1 MLSKIFSLSVFPCI
15 FSCLVAPFA
24 VAANDAGHG
33 RVNMQGAI
41 IDTACAIAVES
52 RDQVIDMD
60 VIPFADVLRDGHGR
74 SKPFSIALVNCVLER
89 PGKPDWRQFQ
99 VTFDGERDG
108 DYFGVYGDARG
119 VALRIMDE
127 YGNHALP
134 GKALPLRDV
143 ILGNKMLHYT
153 LTLMPNQRAL
163 KAGAYFST
171 IRFKLD
177 YF

>member
-1 MLSKIFSLSVFPCI
+1 MRSKMLYLAVFSCIFSLWLLPTA
-15 FSCLVAPFA
+15 L
-24 VAANDAGHG
+24 AADQSHG

-52 RDQVIDMD
+52 RDQVIDME

-74 SKPFSIALVNCVLER
+74 SKPFSIHLVNCVLER
-89 PGKPDWRQFQ
+89 STKPDWYQFQ
-99 VTFDGERDG
+99 VTFDGARDG

-127 YGNHALP
+127 YGNQALP
-134 GKALPLRDV
+134 GKALPLRDI
-143 ILGNKMLHYT
+143 ILGNKVLNYT
-153 LTLMPNQRAL
+153 LTLMPNQRGL

>member
-1 MLSKIFSLSVFPCI
+1 MRGKIFSLSVFSCI
-15 FSCLVAPFA
+15 FSSLVGSAAFA
-24 VAANDAGHG
+24 ASDTGHG

-52 RDQVIDMD
+52 REQVIDME

-89 PGKPDWRQFQ
+89 PGKPDWHQFQ
-99 VTFDGERDG
+99 VTFDGDRDG

-127 YGNHALP
+127 YGNQALP
-134 GKALPLRDV
+134 GKALPLRDLV
-143 ILGNKMLHYT
+143 LGNKVLNYT
-153 LTLMPNQRAL
+153 LTLMPNKRDL

>member
-1 MLSKIFSLSVFPCI
+1 MRGKAFSLSVF
-15 FSCLVAPFA
+15 SCLLAWGAFSVAFA
-24 VAANDAGHG
+24 ADEGHG
-33 RVNMQGAI
+33 RVNMQGTI

-52 RDQVIDMD
+52 REQVIDMA

-74 SKPFSIALVNCVLER
+74 SKPFSIHLVNCVLER

-99 VTFDGERDG
+99 VTFEGEPDG
-108 DYFGVYGDARG
+108 DYFGVSGEAKG
-119 VALRIMDE
+119 VALRITDE
-127 YGNHALP
+127 YGHHALP
-134 GKALPLRDV
+134 GKSLPLRDLM
-143 ILGNKMLHYT
+143 LGNKVLNYT

>member
-1 MLSKIFSLSVFPCI
+1 MRGKVLFLSVFSCIFSLWVLP
-15 FSCLVAPFA
+15 
-24 VAANDAGHG
+24 AALAADQGHG
-33 RVNMQGAI
+33 RVNMQGTI

-60 VIPFADVLRDGHGR
+60 VIPFAEIQRDGHGR
-74 SKPFSIALVNCVLER
+74 SQPFAIHLINCVLER
-89 PGKPDWRQFQ
+89 PDKLDWYQFQ

-108 DYFGVYGDARG
+108 NYFSVYGDARG
-119 VALRIMDE
+119 IALRIVDE
-127 YGNHALP
+127 YGNPALP
-134 GKALPLRDV
+134 GRALPLRNL
-143 ILGNKMLHYT
+143 ILGNKVLNYT

-171 IRFKLD
+171 IRFKVD

>member
-1 MLSKIFSLSVFPCI
+1 MRGKVFSISVFSCI
-15 FSCLVAPFA
+15 FSSLVGSVAFA
-24 VAANDAGHG
+24 ASDAGHG

-52 RDQVIDMD
+52 REQVIDMG
-60 VIPFADVLRDGHGR
+60 VIPFSTVLRDGHGR
-74 SKPFSIALVNCVLER
+74 SQPFSIALINCVLER
-89 PGKPDWRQFQ
+89 QGKPDWRAFQ

-108 DYFGVYGDARG
+108 DYFGVYGEARG

-127 YGNHALP
+127 YGNQARP
-134 GKALPLRDV
+134 GKALPLRDLV
-143 ILGNKMLHYT
+143 LGDHVLNYT
-153 LTLMPNQRAL
+153 LTLMPNQRGL

>member
-1 MLSKIFSLSVFPCI
+1 MRGKALSLSVFSCI
-15 FSCLVAPFA
+15 FAWGGSPVAFA
-24 VAANDAGHG
+24 ADEGHG

-52 RDQVIDMD
+52 REQVIDME

-74 SKPFSIALVNCVLER
+74 SKPFSIHLVNCLLER
-89 PGKPDWRQFQ
+89 PGKADWRQFQ
-99 VTFDGERDG
+99 VTFDGEHDG
-108 DYFGVYGDARG
+108 EYFGVYGDAKG
-119 VALRIMDE
+119 VALRITDE
-127 YGNHALP
+127 YGNHAQP
-134 GKALPLRDV
+134 GKSLPLRDL
-143 ILGNKMLHYT
+143 ILGDHVLNYT

-163 KAGAYFST
+163 KAGAYFSS